1 MNPHN
6 RWLVIVDPQNI
17 FAATDSPWGSPFFAD
32 AWGRI
37 AELAPLFPG
46 RIVITRWLPTA
57 PRNTSWGTY
66 FQTWEFAD
74 RPATDPLF
82 DLTPEAAALAAA
94 TGAQLLDTPKF
105 GKWGETLKRL
115 VTAGSEAGAPAV
127 AALES
132 DTLKSGTRGSGTPEL
147 VVTGVATDCC
157 VISTVLPALDDGCY
171 VTVVRDAVAG
181 STAANNAAALQVLE
195 LYEPMARLVSSAE
208 LRAELDAARSDDQN
222 AEPDGEPDGEPG
234 GEPKAELA
242 GENEGMQV

>member
-6 RWLVIVDPQNI
+6 RWLVIIDPQNI
-17 FAATDSPWGSPFFAD
+17 FAATDSPWGSPFFVD

-74 RPATDPLF
+74 RSATDPLF
-82 DLTPEAAALAAA
+82 DLTPEAAALAAT

-105 GKWGETLKRL
+105 GKWGEALKQL
-115 VTAGSEAGAPAV
+115 VTTDPA
-127 AALES
+127 A
-132 DTLKSGTRGSGTPEL
+132 GTPEL

-208 LRAELDAARSDDQN
+208 LRAEFDAARRDGQN
-222 AEPDGEPDGEPG
+222 AEPG
-234 GEPKAELA
+234 GERKTELA
-242 GENEGMQV
+242 GENEGMQG

>member
-115 VTAGSEAGAPAV
+115 VTANL
-127 AALES
+127 AA
-132 DTLKSGTRGSGTPEL
+132 GTPEL

-208 LRAELDAARSDDQN
+208 LRAELDAARRDGQN
-222 AEPDGEPDGEPG
+222 AEPG

-242 GENEGMQV
+242 GENEGMQG

>member
-17 FAATDSPWGSPFFAD
+17 FAAADSPWGSPFFAD

-94 TGAQLLDTPKF
+94 TEAQVLDTPKF
-105 GKWGETLKRL
+105 GKWGEALQRL
-115 VTAGSEAGAPAV
+115 VTAAPATDTSEAAT
-127 AALES
+127 LES
-132 DTLKSGTRGSGTPEL
+132 GTPESGPRGSGTPEL

-195 LYEPMARLVSSAE
+195 LYEPMARLVSSVE
-208 LRAELDAARSDDQN
+208 LRAELDAARRNGQN
-222 AEPDGEPDGEPG
+222 AEPG

-242 GENEGMQV
+242 GENEGMQG